1 MALVHRNRWLHD
13 ISVDDRIEFPI
24 VLSRLLNAYIHQFLH
39 FRFHLFSY
47 MPLYEAHLLF
57 RICLFCIYF
66 DFVLG
71 NSKKIRLQCFWL
83 PSLNHHRLTL
93 IVRMNPVPS
102 LRGGRKGEWGVGG
115 LNPYDW
121 YSDYFMEN
129 ACERFIRTGE
139 FSYTYQRVLDAET
152 FSSCGICWTNLFRTN
167 GATKS
172 LKMVYNL
179 YWNLT
184 LAVPCSKINNQVF
197 NRTNTANFP
206 SATFQST
213 CFFFFK

>member
-1 MALVHRNRWLHD
+1 MCRKSHNRTILLWLLHRNRWLHD

-24 VLSRLLNAYIHQFLH
+24 VLSRLLNVYIHQFLH

-93 IVRMNPVPS
+93 IIRMNPAPS
-102 LRGGRKGEWGVGG
+102 LRGGRKGEGGVGE

-129 ACERFIRTGE
+129 ACERFFILTSE
-139 FSYTYQRVLDAET
+139 FSYTYERVQSVFGRWDFLVVWYLLDKFISHKWGDE
-152 FSSCGICWTNLFRTN
+152 
-167 GATKS
+167 K
-172 LKMVYNL
+172 
-179 YWNLT
+179 
-184 LAVPCSKINNQVF
+184 P
-197 NRTNTANFP
+197 
-206 SATFQST
+206 
-213 CFFFFK
+213 